1 MLVCGLSGGM
11 TVWKNFVQDKTTGG
25 VNYVKC
31 DYQQFQRY
39 DKFKDNHPDY
49 AQTIFANDFTIN
61 RNLWVNRNHYFW
73 DDTVINCMNQ
83 NSELQSKGK

>member
-11 TVWKNFVQDKTTGG
+11 TVGKKFAQDKTTGG

-49 AQTIFANDFTIN
+49 AQTIFASDFTIN
-61 RNLWVNRNHYFW
+61 LNL
-73 DDTVINCMNQ
+73 
-83 NSELQSKGK
+83 